1 MNKIGKHSLIVALI
15 NLDEPNLKGFNEL
28 KDALHNIIGINV
40 VKESE
45 FCDLIYVETING
57 EIEMIHDKLKSN
69 CYVLDQVGGN
79 LYYFNINND
88 RIITYIASSDVT
100 GSVSDIGLGA
110 KLGLL
115 NDFIETFIG
124 VNFLEG
130 NSVNIWEEDARA
142 VISLLEKSFEEGWTT
157 NFLLEYMEADKINKE
172 AEEPIRPFKPFKR
185 LSERDNKICI
195 PSAKH
200 NKLFLPDNWGICLE
214 VKEPGFDVT
223 IYGFSFNES
232 YFPDYFNGE
241 GFVIELDNNTLYC
254 YDLDSNKFWVNR
266 DPKNLRGYERFVKTL
281 DASVFT
287 RLFNNIEDLYMNYN
301 ENDINAKYENGEQIK
316 KLILTLIF
324 LLEVDMGIESSTV
337 NNNIMTTVANI
348 EEIINVTMKD
358 IN

>member
-1 MNKIGKHSLIVALI
+1 MIKIGKHSLIVALI
-15 NLDEPNLKGFNEL
+15 NLDEPNLKGFDEL
-28 KDALHNIIGINV
+28 KDVLHNIIGINV

-57 EIEMIHDKLKSN
+57 EIEMIHNKLKSD
-69 CYVLDQVGGN
+69 CYVLDHVGGN
-79 LYYFNINND
+79 LYYFNINNN
-88 RIITYIASSDVT
+88 RNITYIASSDVT

-172 AEEPIRPFKPFKR
+172 AAEPIRPFKPFKR
-185 LSERDNKICI
+185 LCERDNKIGI

-200 NKLFLPDNWGICLE
+200 TELFSPDNWGVFLE

-241 GFVIELDNNTLYC
+241 GFVIELDNTVYC

-266 DPKNLRGYERFVKTL
+266 DPRNLRGYERFVTIL

-324 LLEVDMGIESSTV
+324 LLEVDTGIESSTV
-337 NNNIMTTVANI
+337 YDNIMTTVANI

-358 IN
+358 TN

>member
-1 MNKIGKHSLIVALI
+1 M
-15 NLDEPNLKGFNEL
+15 
-28 KDALHNIIGINV
+28 
-40 VKESE
+40 
-45 FCDLIYVETING
+45 
-57 EIEMIHDKLKSN
+57 
-69 CYVLDQVGGN
+69 
-79 LYYFNINND
+79 
-88 RIITYIASSDVT
+88 
-100 GSVSDIGLGA
+100 
-110 KLGLL
+110 
-115 NDFIETFIG
+115 
-124 VNFLEG
+124 
-130 NSVNIWEEDARA
+130 
-142 VISLLEKSFEEGWTT
+142 ISLLEKSFEEGWTT

-200 NKLFLPDNWGICLE
+200 TELFSPDNWGVFLE

-241 GFVIELDNNTLYC
+241 GFVIELDNTVYC

-266 DPKNLRGYERFVKTL
+266 DPRNLRGYERFVTIL

-301 ENDINAKYENGEQIK
+301 EIDINAKYENGEQIK

-358 IN
+358 ID